1 MASSGRYAREVPRL
15 PGVPDLVA
23 LLRAQTEALVALPA
37 TVTALQR
44 SVIAL
49 GDTLTAGRDT
59 VLVVQR
65 LALRL
70 EALLDELE
78 PSLRTLAPGL
88 SRAATLLEDPVVET
102 IPDLIRRLQ
111 TEALPL
117 LRAVSET
124 QARLMQL
131 PGAALIGAM
140 AGRRPDPVR
149 TPHPEA

>member
-1 MASSGRYAREVPRL
+1 VI
-15 PGVPDLVA
+15 A

-37 TVTALQR
+37 TVTSLQR
-44 SVIAL
+44 SVLAL
-49 GDTLTAGRDT
+49 GDTLEAGRDT
-59 VLVVQR
+59 VQIVNR

-70 EALLDELE
+70 ERLIDELE
-78 PSLRTLAPGL
+78 APVLALVPGL
-88 SRAATLLEDPVVET
+88 SRAATVLDDPVVEA

-124 QARLMQL
+124 QSRLMQL

-140 AGRRPDPVR
+140 TGRRPDPPKPP
-149 TPHPEA
+149 TSEN

>member
-1 MASSGRYAREVPRL
+1 MPRL
-15 PGVPDLVA
+15 PGLPDVVA

-44 SVIAL
+44 SVLAL
-49 GDTLTAGRDT
+49 GDTLAAGRET
-59 VLVVQR
+59 VLIVNR

-70 EALLDELE
+70 ESLVDELE
-78 PSLRTLAPGL
+78 APLLALAPGL
-88 SRAATLLEDPVVET
+88 SRAATLLDDPVVET
-102 IPDLIRRLQ
+102 IPDLLRRLQ

-124 QARLMQL
+124 QNRLMQL

-140 AGRRPDPVR
+140 TGRRPDAGKPPAAER
-149 TPHPEA
+149 